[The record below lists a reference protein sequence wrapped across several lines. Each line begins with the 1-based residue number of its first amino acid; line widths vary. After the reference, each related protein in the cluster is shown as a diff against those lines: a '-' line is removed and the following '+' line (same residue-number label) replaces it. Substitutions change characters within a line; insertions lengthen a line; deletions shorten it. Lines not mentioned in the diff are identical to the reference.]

1 MIGVEDAV
9 RAKIL
14 QTIKPWES
22 KSERGYTR
30 RPPNVK
36 VERIIACLTFIF
48 PVVVIQNVSSNC
60 FAVILD
66 ENYRMS
72 VEDLVYDWN
81 HIEPSLHAPER
92 HIGFDDETLRDG
104 LQSPSVCEPPVEK
117 KIALLHLMEALDID
131 TADIGLP
138 GAGGTHAAGVERLAR
153 EIAEKK
159 FKIRPNCAARTLRS
173 DITPIVEISQ
183 RVGIP
188 IEACT
193 FIGSSPIRFYA
204 EEWTLD
210 KLLAITEEAVSFA
223 VGENLPVMFVTED
236 TTRANPETIRALY
249 TTAIRC
255 GARAVCVCDT
265 VGHATPDGARAVVRF
280 VKNIIQEQGEKV
292 RLDWHGHQD
301 RGLGVINS
309 IAAIE
314 GGADQVH
321 GSALGVGERVGNAP
335 MDQLLVNLKLLG
347 WIDNDL
353 SRLREYCETAADA
366 CGWTIPLNYPVFG
379 RDAFRTATG
388 VHAAAVIKS
397 YRRGDAELADLIYSG
412 VPAGLFGLKQV
423 IEIGPMSGK
432 SNIIYWLETRGLEAS
447 EDRIT
452 RIYEHAKQSNAVLTE
467 EEVTQLLEVRE

>member
-1 MIGVEDAV
+1 
-9 RAKIL
+9 
-14 QTIKPWES
+14 
-22 KSERGYTR
+22 
-30 RPPNVK
+30 
-36 VERIIACLTFIF
+36 
-48 PVVVIQNVSSNC
+48 VS
-60 FAVILD
+60 AD
-66 ENYRMS
+66 E
-72 VEDLVYDWN
+72 LIYDWN
-81 HIEPSLHAPER
+81 TIEPRTVEPKRRIS
-92 HIGFDDETLRDG
+92 FDDETLRDG

-117 KIALLHLMEALDID
+117 KIELLHLMDALGID

-153 EIAEKK
+153 EIADKK
-159 FKIRPNCAARTLRS
+159 LRIRPNCAARTHVN

-183 RVGIP
+183 RAGIA

-204 EEWTLD
+204 EDWTLD
-210 KLLAITEEAVSFA
+210 KLLKLTEDAVTFA
-223 VGENLPVMFVTED
+223 VREGLPVMYVTED
-236 TTRANPETIRALY
+236 TTRADPETIRALY
-249 TTAIRC
+249 TTAIRA

-265 VGHATPDGARAVVRF
+265 VGHATPDGARAVVSF
-280 VKNIIQEQGEKV
+280 VKKIIEDEGEKV

-321 GSALGVGERVGNAP
+321 GSALGVGERVGNTP
-335 MDQLLVNLKLLG
+335 MDQLLVNLKLMG

-353 SRLREYCETAADA
+353 LRLGEYCEVAAQS
-366 CGWTIPLNYPVFG
+366 CGWTIPYNYPVFG

-397 YRRGDAELADLIYSG
+397 YRKGDSRLADMVYSG
-412 VPAGLFGLKQV
+412 VPAHLFGLKQK

-432 SNIIYWLETRGLEAS
+432 SNVIFWLESRGLEPE
-447 EDRIT
+447 EDRVA
-452 RIYEHAKQSNAVLTE
+452 RIYEHAKQSTAVLE
-467 EEVTQLLEVRE
+467 EDEIMQLV